1 MLWSSLP
8 DVELSRQVGYEA
20 EMLAQNDDARHQE
33 VARLV
38 VDRQAL
44 RDRVM
49 ELVENWNAVQCAPRA
64 QVTPFVGERR

>member
-8 DVELSRQVGYEA
+8 DVELSRQVGYET
-20 EMLAQNDDARHQE
+20 ELFAQNDDARHQE
-33 VARLV
+33 VA
-38 VDRQAL
+38 RQAL